1 MELATKLAR
10 KRAQPGDGDAALTSL
25 AQLGAEIEVAFY
37 LEAIWPGEQPSRQ
50 VRWAEASLPATLRGT
65 CAQPATLTI
74 QPATSRMQPAAPCA
88 QPTCLPMQPATR
100 CAQVR
105 RGEADQPAGTEGAGE
120 AVAAWRLGRAM
131 ASLQAL
137 LTMALLTMALL
148 TMALLTMALLT
159 MALLTM
165 ALLTMALLTMALL
178 SKLSACSI
186 PPSTTHAPPSTTPRR
201 CPLFTPQACRVEA
214 SHACARNHEAGA

>member
-148 TMALLTMALLT
+148 TMALLTNG
-159 MALLTM
+159 
-165 ALLTMALLTMALL
+165 
-178 SKLSACSI
+178 
-186 PPSTTHAPPSTTPRR
+186 
-201 CPLFTPQACRVEA
+201 
-214 SHACARNHEAGA
+214 HACYYLLPPTSYFLPPTSYLLLPTSYLLLPTSYLLPPTSSCRPSSRSSLAVSRRWHCWRSSSWRRDSK

>member
-1 MELATKLAR
+1 MAVAPTRLHLASWSLQVEPTLTGGAWSLHLQAVELATKLAR

-50 VRWAEASLPATLRGT
+50 VRWAEANLPATLRGT

-74 QPATSRMQPAAPCA
+74 QPATSRMQPATPCA

-105 RGEADQPAGTEGAGE
+105 RGEADQPAGTEGAG
-120 AVAAWRLGRAM
+120 
-131 ASLQAL
+131 
-137 LTMALLTMALL
+137 
-148 TMALLTMALLT
+148 
-159 MALLTM
+159 
-165 ALLTMALLTMALL
+165 
-178 SKLSACSI
+178 
-186 PPSTTHAPPSTTPRR
+186 
-201 CPLFTPQACRVEA
+201 VEGPELDHDKI
-214 SHACARNHEAGA
+214 SHDIKVMCNHVIFFQVM

>member
-148 TMALLTMALLT
+148 TMALLTNG
-159 MALLTM
+159 
-165 ALLTMALLTMALL
+165 
-178 SKLSACSI
+178 
-186 PPSTTHAPPSTTPRR
+186 
-201 CPLFTPQACRVEA
+201 
-214 SHACARNHEAGA
+214 HACYYLLPPTSYLLPPTSYLLLPTSYLLLPTSYLLPPTSSCRPSSRSSLAVSRRWPGWRSSSWRRDSK